1 MKRLIAIG
9 LCTVSLLLSLQ
20 GCAAAPQADRPSWG
34 RLDRQTVEWYRSTHT
49 ADNSSACVSACC
61 TPSGFDAS
69 RQLLKNSEIRTE
81 RLFPFTIL

>member
-9 LCTVSLLLSLQ
+9 LCTVSLFLSLQ

-49 ADNSSACVSACC
+49 ADN
-61 TPSGFDAS
+61 P
-69 RQLLKNSEIRTE
+69 
-81 RLFPFTIL
+81 